1 MTHYMTRSRVVEILA
16 ALKFCHLQ
24 LIILRF
30 SSVLKITCFEMVL
43 LILFC
48 GFDAVQ
54 NVNFSKFY
62 LLSSSFS
69 SRFRFCFLI
78 LIQEKRDLTDKTFES
93 SAKIDRSHNQA
104 SGSAKERLRS
114 VTNEVKNDCANDDSS
129 DDESCD
135 TCSTGSNSTDDN
147 TSGLNEDL
155 FLSESDELPIDID
168 ASEIIHSISSP
179 PVQWTL
185 PIPRK
190 PNDLRAPSKVKKL
203 ATSKTVT
210 KRKRVEN
217 SKKNG
222 TVEKRNMYIPITQ
235 AQLDRYDINFLKGDV
250 GNVRKIV
257 SGMCHSLRFWL
268 TAKFCK
274 SLERSAGGRKKGA
287 LSKAEV
293 CKRLGIDINRFKTME
308 RKIKGKTFLDYDRL
322 SPLEFSYLRRRSH
335 ARYIKKYAQNL
346 SCKTVQYVISVLP
359 SDSDTD

>member
-190 PNDLRAPSKVKKL
+190 PNDLPAPSKVKKL

-308 RKIKGKTFLDYDRL
+308 RKTKGKTFLDYDRL
-322 SPLEFSYLRRRSH
+322 SPLEFSCLRRRSH